1 MKSDKSKV
9 GDEAVASSSPSFSLR
24 ENSVY
29 DVAIIGGGPAGMIAA
44 GRAGELG
51 ARVILVEKNKNL
63 GRKLLITG
71 KGRCNITNKTD
82 KPREFIN
89 KFGKNGEFLF
99 SAFSRF
105 GTEETINFFENLN
118 VKTKIERGGRVFPIS
133 DKSQD
138 ILNALINYLRKSNV
152 KLKLNSEVKE
162 IVKKFQGRIE
172 KVVLANNEEIIA
184 DKFIICTGGKS
195 YPKTGSTG
203 DGYEWA
209 KKLGH
214 TITGLLPSLVPIIVG
229 EEDKSSSSPFAAAQV
244 KEKNIKELEGL
255 SLKNVEISVYKDN
268 KKIDS
273 RFGEA
278 IFTADGMSGPI
289 VLDMSKRIGKELPGS
304 LKIKIDFKPALD
316 FSKIN
321 QRIQRD
327 FQSDCKKM
335 FKNSLDKLLPKKLIP
350 VIVRLSEID
359 PEKKSGFITKEERK
373 KLSHLLKEFSLK
385 VKSLAGYE
393 KAIITSGGI
402 KLSEINQKTMKSRLI
417 DNLYFAGEILG
428 IDGPTGGY
436 NLQVCWT
443 TGYVAGEGVDF
454 FKK

>member
-9 GDEAVASSSPSFSLR
+9 SDEAVASSSPSFSLR

-29 DVAIIGGGPAGMIAA
+29 DAAIIGGGPAGMIAA

-99 SAFSRF
+99 SSFSRF
-105 GTEETINFFENLN
+105 GIKETINFFENLG
-118 VKTKIERGGRVFPIS
+118 VETKIERGGRVFPKS

-138 ILNALINYLRKSNV
+138 IVNALINYLRKSNV
-152 KLKLNSEVKE
+152 KIKLNSEVKE
-162 IVKKFQGRIE
+162 IVRKNNRIE

-203 DGYEWA
+203 QGYLWA
-209 KKLGH
+209 QKMGH
-214 TITGLLPSLVPIIVG
+214 KIIKPTPSLVPIETKENWVG
-229 EEDKSSSSPFAAAQV
+229 SLQGV
-244 KEKNIKELEGL
+244 
-255 SLKNVEISVYKDN
+255 SLKNVSVALFQNN
-268 KKIDS
+268 KEFDF
-273 RFGEA
+273 RFGEML
-278 IFTADGMSGPI
+278 FTHFGLSGPI
-289 VLDMSKRIGKELPGS
+289 ILDLSKKIGELLTTGEVI
-304 LKIKIDFKPALD
+304 LKIDLKPALD
-316 FSKIN
+316 FLKLDK
-321 QRIQRD
+321 RLQRD
-327 FQSDCKKM
+327 FKGNKD
-335 FKNSLDKLLPKKLIP
+335 FKNYLPELLPRKLGDLIMRFSKISPDKKLN
-350 VIVRLSEID
+350 S
-359 PEKKSGFITKEERK
+359 ITKEERK
-373 KLSHLLKEFSLK
+373 KIIDVLKGLKLTVKGLIGFSQ
-385 VKSLAGYE
+385 
-393 KAIITSGGI
+393 AIVTSGGVDL
-402 KLSEINQKTMKSRLI
+402 KEIDSKTMRSKI
-417 DNLYFAGEILG
+417 IKNLYFAGEILD

-443 TGYVAGEGVDF
+443 TGYVAGEGFLVE
-454 FKK
+454 

>member
-1 MKSDKSKV
+1 MKY
-9 GDEAVASSSPSFSLR
+9 G
-24 ENSVY
+24 
-29 DVAIIGGGPAGMIAA
+29 VAIIGGGPAGMIAA

-105 GTEETINFFENLN
+105 GIKETINFFENLG
-118 VKTKIERGGRVFPIS
+118 VETKIERGGRVFPVS

-152 KLKLNSEVKE
+152 RIKLNSEVKE
-162 IVKKFQGRIE
+162 IVKKNNRIE
-172 KVVLANNEEIIA
+172 KVVLANNEEIMA

-209 KKLGH
+209 QKMGH
-214 TITGLLPSLVPIIVG
+214 KIIKPTPSLVPIETKENWVG
-229 EEDKSSSSPFAAAQV
+229 SLQGV
-244 KEKNIKELEGL
+244 
-255 SLKNVEISVYKDN
+255 SLKNVSVALFQNN
-268 KKIDS
+268 KEFDF
-273 RFGEA
+273 RFGEML
-278 IFTADGMSGPI
+278 FTHFGLSGPI
-289 VLDMSKRIGKELPGS
+289 ILDLSKKIGELITTGEVI
-304 LKIKIDFKPALD
+304 LKIDFKPALD
-316 FSKIN
+316 FLKLDK
-321 QRIQRD
+321 RLQRD
-327 FQSDCKKM
+327 FKRNKD
-335 FKNSLDKLLPKKLIP
+335 FKNYLPELLPRKLGDLIVRFSKISPDKKLN
-350 VIVRLSEID
+350 S
-359 PEKKSGFITKEERK
+359 ITKEERK
-373 KLSHLLKEFSLK
+373 KLIDVLKGLKLTVKGLIGFSQ
-385 VKSLAGYE
+385 
-393 KAIITSGGI
+393 AIVTSGGVDL
-402 KLSEINQKTMKSRLI
+402 KEIDSKTMRSKI
-417 DNLYFAGEILG
+417 IKNLYFAGEILD

-443 TGYVAGEGVDF
+443 TGYVAGEGVVHR
-454 FKK
+454 